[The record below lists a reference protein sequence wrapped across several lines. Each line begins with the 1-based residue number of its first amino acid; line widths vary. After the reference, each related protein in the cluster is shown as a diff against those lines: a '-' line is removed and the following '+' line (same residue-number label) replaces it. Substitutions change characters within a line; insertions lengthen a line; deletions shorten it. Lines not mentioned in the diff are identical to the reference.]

1 MKFFT
6 IRGRRDARP
15 EPAARAV
22 PAPRP
27 VPVRRMPAGTPGAR
41 PALAAAT
48 DTDLTA
54 LYGLGTVRSVAT
66 GAPLVLDAGLH
77 YVVVDGTLELRV
89 AALGPAIEVGAI
101 ERGACLAT
109 AAAAGALACA
119 AGAAGATVIEL
130 SAPAFE
136 LLPPALQRTL
146 DRSAVT
152 TTARSLNALA
162 ARHAAA
168 EGRTAALVAAVRD
181 AGARAARMLAAS
193 PLREALAAIPAL
205 PIHATDLAMRLLDD
219 MTRADDLAEA
229 IKSDPALAGLVLKRV
244 NSAAYGLEVKVTDH
258 YHALLLL
265 GTAMVSQLVLESAVD
280 DVIPPTPDA
289 RAIQARATAT
299 SILAYEIALA
309 SGKIAPLA
317 ASTIGL
323 LHNIGDSL
331 TLLLRR
337 DRPALA
343 GVLEGVPGPAVGGAV
358 LASWGLPARVCEVVR
373 RQDEAPMLGAE
384 GLGEYADE
392 LAVLSLARVAHDAV
406 LDGVTPPA
414 FVAEHMMRL
423 GLRDTD
429 GAAFCREVL
438 APALTRR
445 GNALPAA
452 IRARLRS

>member
-1 MKFFT
+1 
-6 IRGRRDARP
+6 
-15 EPAARAV
+15 V

-27 VPVRRMPAGTPGAR
+27 VPVRRVPASTPGAR
-41 PALAAAT
+41 PAPAAPAELDLA
-48 DTDLTA
+48 A
-54 LYGLGTVRSVAT
+54 LYGLGTVRSVAG

-77 YVVVDGTLELRV
+77 YVVVDGALELRA
-89 AALGPAIEVGAI
+89 AALGTTVELGAI

-109 AAAAGALACA
+109 TAPAGALVCA
-119 AGAAGATVIEL
+119 AGSTGATVIEL

-146 DRSAVT
+146 DRGAVT
-152 TTARSLNALA
+152 TAARWVNGLA

-168 EGRTAALVAAVRD
+168 AGRTAALVAAVRD
-181 AGARAARMLAAS
+181 AGTRAGRMLAAS

-219 MTRADDLAEA
+219 TTRADDLADA
-229 IKSDPALAGLVLKRV
+229 IKSDPALASLVLKRV

-265 GTAMVSQLVLESAVD
+265 GTALVSQLILESAVD
-280 DVIPPTPDA
+280 DVIPATPES
-289 RAIQARATAT
+289 RAIQVRATVT

-309 SGKIAPLA
+309 SRGNVTPLA

-373 RQDEAPMLGAE
+373 RQDEAPMLGADA
-384 GLGEYADE
+384 LGDYADE
-392 LAVLSLARVAHDAV
+392 LAVLSVARVAHDAV
-406 LDGVTPPA
+406 VDGVAPPA
-414 FVAEHMMRL
+414 FIAEHMARL

-429 GAAFCREVL
+429 CAAFCREVL
-438 APALTRR
+438 APALTKR
-445 GNALPAA
+445 GNTLPAA
-452 IRARLRS
+452 IRARLRG